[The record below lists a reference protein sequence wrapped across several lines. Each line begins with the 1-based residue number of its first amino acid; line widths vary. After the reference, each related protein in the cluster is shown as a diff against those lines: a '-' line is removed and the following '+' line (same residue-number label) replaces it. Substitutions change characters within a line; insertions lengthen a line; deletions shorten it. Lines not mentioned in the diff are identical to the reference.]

1 MNHDPRPSASIVK
14 ILVRPP
20 LCNPFRSFLSI
31 LLIPRL
37 ASALPGKHSGQW
49 EGATP
54 HFKLQLEGMYRLSF
68 TSYLSCRIAI
78 FPIAWQFQPLGA
90 AGEIH
95 LRVSRDFSLGKH
107 DFDGYPSAKSPR
119 STSGLQ
125 LVWQHAAVHE
135 TTRQVFPSRKT
146 EIGSKRCRHRQTLAI
161 LAGASWRF
169 PEHPRE
175 KKVASNVLAF
185 LLGTGAEICLSK
197 EHVHM
202 CMATCVACYMA
213 RESWEGLTFWRIW
226 RCLFLGD
233 LTWQ

>member
-125 LVWQHAAVHE
+125 LFDSTRPYTKPLGKYSRHGRRKSVRNAAVIG
-135 TTRQVFPSRKT
+135 RRSRYWQAPV
-146 EIGSKRCRHRQTLAI
+146 EDSRNIPG
-161 LAGASWRF
+161 
-169 PEHPRE
+169 
-175 KKVASNVLAF
+175 KK
-185 LLGTGAEICLSK
+185 K
-197 EHVHM
+197 
-202 CMATCVACYMA
+202 
-213 RESWEGLTFWRIW
+213 
-226 RCLFLGD
+226 
-233 LTWQ
+233 